1 MGGEDTTLGCCDL
14 CVLRWI
20 IRAGLFRPMARIC
33 LAGYRLKCE
42 SARPSNRELPL
53 ARHPPDT
60 IFGVSHPRKSLNL
73 FLLSRTP
80 HCHFWYSCSD
90 PGCIALSAQSQYSHS
105 LRLDTYDPL
114 VTHTLVPP
122 DPLLAAT
129 YLTRP
134 SPPHLIHP

>member
-1 MGGEDTTLGCCDL
+1 MDGEDTTLGCCDL

-53 ARHPPDT
+53 ARHSPDT

-73 FLLSRTP
+73 LPAPRRASVFTLLLLFRP
-80 HCHFWYSCSD
+80 
-90 PGCIALSAQSQYSHS
+90 
-105 LRLDTYDPL
+105 RL
-114 VTHTLVPP
+114 H
-122 DPLLAAT
+122 
-129 YLTRP
+129 
-134 SPPHLIHP
+134 HHI